1 VLVLIIKEEF
11 ISIRTYLAKN
21 LYIVAISFLTLL
33 RDRFLL
39 RYNVYIMSLNGSQ
52 IGSTIYTSINGID
65 IAESFRDN
73 N

>member
-1 VLVLIIKEEF
+1 MSVP
-11 ISIRTYLAKN
+11 IRTYLAKN